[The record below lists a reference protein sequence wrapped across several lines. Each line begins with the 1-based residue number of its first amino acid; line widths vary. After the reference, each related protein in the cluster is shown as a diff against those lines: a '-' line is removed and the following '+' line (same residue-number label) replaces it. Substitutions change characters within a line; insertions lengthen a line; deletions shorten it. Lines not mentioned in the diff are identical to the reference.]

1 MIATISNLGS
11 IVALFG
17 ASLIATQVWP
27 AGSVAAVAGLVAM
40 AATTNAVIVVA
51 FSIGHLGPMT
61 SELHGVASDAG
72 LGAAM
77 LLVAFAFI
85 TISGSV
91 LAAVAVASVRRL
103 RALVQGPVQGPVKGR
118 SASGASTWR

>member
-1 MIATISNLGS
+1 MIL
-11 IVALFG
+11 VAL
-17 ASLIATQVWP
+17 
-27 AGSVAAVAGLVAM
+27 
-40 AATTNAVIVVA
+40 
-51 FSIGHLGPMT
+51 
-61 SELHGVASDAG
+61 
-72 LGAAM
+72 
-77 LLVAFAFI
+77 AFI